1 MSKKHILIVED
12 ELKIANLISK
22 YLILEGYDSTH
33 VIDGND
39 ALTAFQNCQ
48 ADLVVL
54 DIMLPN
60 VNGIE
65 ICKSIRDISNVPII
79 MLTARVDEIDKLIG
93 FDVGADD
100 YVSKPFKP
108 KELMARI
115 KAVLKRVNHT
125 PENNSSTIESGSIT
139 LDIITHKVFVKKQE
153 VVLTLNEFNLL
164 KIFLEYPSKVFSR
177 QELLKITQGK
187 YFESYERTVDSHI
200 KNLRKKLT
208 KVDPNTH
215 YIKSIYGVG
224 YQYICDI
231 TQ

>member
-1 MSKKHILIVED
+1 MNKKHILIVED

-22 YLILEGYDSTH
+22 YLILEGYDSSH
-33 VIDGND
+33 VSDGNN
-39 ALTAFQNCQ
+39 ALSTYQECQ

-65 ICKSIRDISNVPII
+65 ICESIREISDVPII
-79 MLTARVDEIDKLIG
+79 MLTARVEEIDKLIG

-125 PENNSSTIESGSIT
+125 PESHSSTIESGSIA
-139 LDIITHKVFVKKQE
+139 LDIVTHKVFVKNQE

-164 KIFLEYPSKVFSR
+164 KIFLEYPNKVFSR

-208 KVDPNTH
+208 KVEPNTH

-224 YQYICDI
+224 YQYICDNAK
-231 TQ
+231 